1 MCPLGR
7 AGSTPASGTDF
18 LLCMPAF
25 FLIFHVKRIG
35 AQNKVLPYF
44 VSFLLLLTLLEK
56 STYCPHDIAFD
67 ITDHTPTSM
76 DSKKGVLNEEEAEK
90 LERIAFI
97 LKTVAHPL
105 RLGII
110 HLLEQH
116 PKLSVSEI
124 CDMMGSEQSL
134 TSHHLQN
141 MRLKGILSV
150 KRNGRSM
157 MYSLKER
164 DVSLIIECLENC
176 QCNM

>member
-1 MCPLGR
+1 MAFTRG
-7 AGSTPASGTDF
+7 
-18 LLCMPAF
+18 LCEQSNNVTFTNMDG
-25 FLIFHVKRIG
+25 IK
-35 AQNKVLPYF
+35 
-44 VSFLLLLTLLEK
+44 
-56 STYCPHDIAFD
+56 
-67 ITDHTPTSM
+67 PT
-76 DSKKGVLNEEEAEK
+76 VLNEQEAEK
-90 LERIAFI
+90 LQRIAYI

-116 PKLSVSEI
+116 PRLSVTEI
-124 CDMMGSEQSL
+124 CDALQSEQSL

-150 KRNGRSM
+150 KREGRSM

-164 DVSLIIECLENC
+164 DVSLVIECLENC

>member
-1 MCPLGR
+1 ME
-7 AGSTPASGTDF
+7 TKSGT
-18 LLCMPAF
+18 
-25 FLIFHVKRIG
+25 
-35 AQNKVLPYF
+35 
-44 VSFLLLLTLLEK
+44 LTK
-56 STYCPHDIAFD
+56 Q
-67 ITDHTPTSM
+67 
-76 DSKKGVLNEEEAEK
+76 EAEK
-90 LERIAFI
+90 LERIAYI

-110 HLLEQH
+110 HLLEQY
-116 PKLSVSEI
+116 PRLSVSEI
-124 CDMMGSEQSL
+124 CEKLGSEQSL

-150 KRNGRSM
+150 KREGRSM

>member
-1 MCPLGR
+1 MI
-7 AGSTPASGTDF
+7 
-18 LLCMPAF
+18 
-25 FLIFHVKRIG
+25 IFSYIEQMNSEISKIKG
-35 AQNKVLPYF
+35 A
-44 VSFLLLLTLLEK
+44 
-56 STYCPHDIAFD
+56 
-67 ITDHTPTSM
+67 
-76 DSKKGVLNEEEAEK
+76 EAEK

-116 PKLSVSEI
+116 TRLSVSEI
-124 CDMMGSEQSL
+124 CDSLDSEQSL

-141 MRLKGILSV
+141 MKLKGILSV
-150 KRNGRSM
+150 RRDGRQM
-157 MYSLKER
+157 LYSLKER

>member
-1 MCPLGR
+1 M
-7 AGSTPASGTDF
+7 
-18 LLCMPAF
+18 
-25 FLIFHVKRIG
+25 
-35 AQNKVLPYF
+35 
-44 VSFLLLLTLLEK
+44 EE
-56 STYCPHDIAFD
+56 
-67 ITDHTPTSM
+67 
-76 DSKKGVLNEEEAEK
+76 SKNGVINQQEAEK

-97 LKTVAHPL
+97 LKTVAHPM

-124 CDMMGSEQSL
+124 CEMLGSEQSL

-150 KRNGRSM
+150 KREGRSM